1 MEAEAAELNVGFM
14 KRMKS
19 GRPWVRVKLAMS
31 LDGRTALANGASQW
45 ITGEAAR
52 EDVQHWRARSSA
64 IMTGV
69 GTVLA
74 DDPRLNVRL
83 AAEVPGQHRRQPMR
97 VVLDSSLHTPS
108 DARLFS
114 GGGEVVILT
123 AESAGDGAGS
133 GAGAAPGIGASGSG
147 AGVRRAHEM
156 SPPTLHVVRPST
168 SRATQRDDSGAE
180 DGYTHRRA
188 ALANSGARV
197 EELPASGGRVDLA
210 AALDR
215 LGQLQVN
222 ELLVEAG
229 PTLAGE
235 LLAQSRVDE
244 LLLYIAPKILGPQAR
259 PLVDIP
265 ELRDLAQ
272 APGFALLDAERF
284 GDDLRL
290 RLRPR

>member
-1 MEAEAAELNVGFM
+1 
-14 KRMKS
+14 
-19 GRPWVRVKLAMS
+19 
-31 LDGRTALANGASQW
+31 
-45 ITGEAAR
+45 
-52 EDVQHWRARSSA
+52 
-64 IMTGV
+64 
-69 GTVLA
+69 
-74 DDPRLNVRL
+74 
-83 AAEVPGQHRRQPMR
+83 MR

-123 AESAGDGAGS
+123 AESAGVGAGS